1 VPILRLVAEG
11 VGPFE
16 KLDLDLSD
24 GKGNPHLGPH
34 ILAGVNG
41 SGKSTVLKT
50 IAWVLDRQ
58 GWGFDHQ
65 EWKHS
70 LTGHAVSRAGLA
82 LKPPGAGLAVEGV
95 GLNPPM
101 DDDAWLNAWLRDQ
114 GFGKW
119 DPSFDGEFTP
129 QRPGRPLRYSDGLR
143 EPLPY
148 DLKWLRGWGAG
159 SGFDL
164 HRSWIGAVAAY
175 APSPKL
181 RYLAHPDT
189 TKSPSSPFENALAF
203 GETVRND
210 LVQAWLANLHS
221 RPAIARE
228 MKQPAE
234 KYVQALARFES
245 ALRLIY
251 EDRRR
256 LVPEL
261 EPSLHPEIQV
271 GSQRLNFSQLPDGV
285 RATIGW
291 LSDFMMRQDLMQWDP
306 RLNGKRPG
314 LLLLDEVETHLHPQW
329 QRTLLPA
336 MREALPDVQIIVTS
350 HSPFVISSCP
360 GSRVHVF
367 DVDRDGHAFL
377 KQSCDEPIGHSVMT
391 ILKDIFGVESRFDVR
406 TEKELDEWYQLSR
419 REAVGRLSASD
430 RRRMDELT
438 KALSERSESLK
449 GIVFKPSG
457 LSGSIE
463 SVLRAVG
470 GSAAPPP
477 RSRAKPR
484 QKKAS

>member
-1 VPILRLVAEG
+1 LVAEG

-58 GWGFDHQ
+58 GWGFDHH

-70 LTGHAVSRAGLA
+70 LAGHKASRAA
-82 LKPPGAGLAVEGV
+82 LQLRSPGGEVAAESVSLLVSAESVPSLREWFEERISRKRSAGLRVVTA
-95 GLNPPM
+95 P
-101 DDDAWLNAWLRDQ
+101 R
-114 GFGKW
+114 
-119 DPSFDGEFTP
+119 P
-129 QRPGRPLRYSDGLR
+129 QMSPRYSDDR

-148 DLKWLRGWGAG
+148 DLGLLRDWGMETA
-159 SGFDL
+159 FDAT
-164 HRSWIGAVAAY
+164 RSWFYSVAAY

-251 EDRRR
+251 EDSRR

-271 GSQRLNFSQLPDGV
+271 GGQRLNFSQLPDGV

-336 MREALPDVQIIVTS
+336 LREALPDVQIIVTS

-367 DVDRDGHAFL
+367 GIDESGRASL
-377 KQSCDEPIGHSVMT
+377 RQSCDAPVGESITTTLMG
-391 ILKDIFGVESRFDVR
+391 IFGVESRFDVL
-406 TEKELDEWYQLSR
+406 TEKELDEWYELSR
-419 REAVGRLSASD
+419 KEAVRRLSAAG
-430 RRRMDELT
+430 RRRMHTLADTL
-438 KALSERSESLK
+438 AGRSEELRSL
-449 GIVFKPSG
+449 VLKPVRPPK
-457 LSGSIE
+457 SIE
-463 SVLRAVG
+463 SLLKTLEQGRA
-470 GSAAPPP
+470 
-477 RSRAKPR
+477 RSTKSRTKPGQRRA
-484 QKKAS
+484 S

>member
-1 VPILRLVAEG
+1 MPILRLVAEG

-50 IAWVLDRQ
+50 IAWVLDRE
-58 GWGFDHQ
+58 GWGFDHN
-65 EWKHS
+65 EWNHS
-70 LTGHAVSRAGLA
+70 LAGHRTPRA
-82 LKPPGAGLAVEGV
+82 AVEVRLPDDRVGGEAVAALPYPQGPDAWIPFSQWLRTV
-95 GLNPPM
+95 GLTFPAVTAEAHPARRSIVPNKSPG
-101 DDDAWLNAWLRDQ
+101 DASWRFRD
-114 GFGKW
+114 
-119 DPSFDGEFTP
+119 
-129 QRPGRPLRYSDGLR
+129 
-143 EPLPY
+143 
-148 DLKWLRGWGAG
+148 WGADPA
-159 SGFDL
+159 FDVD
-164 HRSWIGAVAAY
+164 HSWACPVAAY

-181 RYLAHPDT
+181 RYLANLDI

-210 LVQAWLANLHS
+210 LIQAWLANLRT
-221 RPAIARE
+221 RPVIAQD

-234 KYVQALARFES
+234 KYVQALERFES

-251 EDRRR
+251 EGRVQ
-256 LVPEL
+256 LVSEL
-261 EPSLHPEIQV
+261 EPSLHPKLQI
-271 GSQRLNFSQLPDGV
+271 GTQRLNCSQLPDGI

-291 LSDFMMRQDLMQWDP
+291 LADFMMRQDRMQWDP
-306 RLNGKRPG
+306 RPEGKRPG
-314 LLLLDEVETHLHPQW
+314 LLLLDEIDAHLHPQW

-336 MREALPDVQIIVTS
+336 IRQALPHVQIIVTS
-350 HSPFVISSCP
+350 HSPFVINSCP
-360 GSRVHVF
+360 DARVHVF
-367 DVDRDGHAFL
+367 DVDQNGHAFL
-377 KQSCDEPIGHSVMT
+377 KPSCDAPVGQSVMA

-406 TEKELDEWYQLSR
+406 TEKELDEWYHLSR
-419 REAVGRLSASD
+419 RDAVGPLPASD

-438 KALSERSESLK
+438 RVLSERSESLK

-463 SVLRAVG
+463 SGLRALG

-477 RSRAKPR
+477 RSKAKPR

>member
-1 VPILRLVAEG
+1 MPILRLVAEG

-24 GKGNPHLGPH
+24 DNGNPHLGPH

-41 SGKSTVLKT
+41 SGKTTVLKT

-58 GWGFDHQ
+58 GWGFDHH

-70 LTGHAVSRAGLA
+70 LAGHRAPRAAVGVRLPDDRIGGEAVAA
-82 LKPPGAGLAVEGV
+82 LPYPQGPDTWTLFPQWLRTV
-95 GLNPPM
+95 GLMFPSITAEAYSARRAIVPNKSPEDASWRFRDWGANPP
-101 DDDAWLNAWLRDQ
+101 
-114 GFGKW
+114 
-119 DPSFDGEFTP
+119 FDV
-129 QRPGRPLRYSDGLR
+129 DV
-143 EPLPY
+143 
-148 DLKWLRGWGAG
+148 
-159 SGFDL
+159 
-164 HRSWIGAVAAY
+164 SWACPVAAY

-181 RYLAHPDT
+181 RYLANPDT

-234 KYVQALARFES
+234 KYVQALGRFES

-251 EDRRR
+251 DDRLR

-261 EPSLHPEIQV
+261 EPSLHPELQV

-306 RLNGKRPG
+306 HLNGKRPG
-314 LLLLDEVETHLHPQW
+314 LLLLDEIDAHLHPQW

-336 MREALPDVQIIVTS
+336 VRKALPDVQIIVTS

-360 GSRVHVF
+360 GSKVHLF
-367 DVDRDGHAFL
+367 QLDENGRASL
-377 KQSCDEPIGHSVMT
+377 KQSCDAPVGESVMT
-391 ILKDIFGVESRFDVR
+391 TLDGIFGIESRFDVE
-406 TEKELDEWYQLSR
+406 TERDLNEWNELKKMEAVSRLDSKGAARLLKLSKELSR
-419 REAVGRLSASD
+419 RSEELNSIVGGPVRLPPG
-430 RRRMDELT
+430 R
-438 KALSERSESLK
+438 
-449 GIVFKPSG
+449 KPSAG
-457 LSGSIE
+457 HSG
-463 SVLRAVG
+463 
-470 GSAAPPP
+470 
-477 RSRAKPR
+477 RAKPAAR
-484 QKKAS
+484 KARTR